1 MPIYI
6 LFTLTVNILKKLPFT
21 FQFIGCH
28 FILASYFL
36 KQNIHD
42 FTCRKEEK
50 VREYGCWTFLIL
62 YSSCFCSPVGS
73 TWHLNNVETDLLCK
87 WGLREQ
93 KRRWDEKTPKYF
105 QMYWSY
111 RQSSLAWSKERHRLQ
126 SKESESRLT
135 EVVGHAMTLQG
146 FKQPLVHEQPRPLW
160 LLKKSLG
167 PKISKVMHC
176 VLNVHIIFTQST
188 FHILAKRT
196 RTTPC
201 HNVIVQCVSSLKL

>member
-1 MPIYI
+1 MALLAFFLVSLQHNGGTIEPTYCNIFMPIYI

-105 QMYWSY
+105 QIYIDLSS
-111 RQSSLAWSKERHRLQ
+111 SSLAWSKTVYSQRKVKVDWL
-126 SKESESRLT
+126 KW
-135 EVVGHAMTLQG
+135 
-146 FKQPLVHEQPRPLW
+146 LVMLW
-160 LLKKSLG
+160 RRRALSNHWF
-167 PKISKVMHC
+167 M
-176 VLNVHIIFTQST
+176 
-188 FHILAKRT
+188 
-196 RTTPC
+196 
-201 HNVIVQCVSSLKL
+201 SSPALYDC